1 MGKGQVK
8 PEESTAALVVVHRI
22 EQAILW
28 IRGQRVMLDT
38 DLASL
43 YGVPTK
49 VLNQA
54 VKRNRER
61 FPPDFMFRL
70 TVREKRKVV
79 TDCDHLARL
88 KFSSTLPY
96 AFTEHGAIMLASVL
110 NSPKAVEV
118 SLEVV
123 RAFVRLRE
131 ALASHAE
138 LARRLSELEQSSGQR
153 FTQVFTVLRELLE
166 GPSRP
171 DRRRI
176 GFEETE
182 G

>member
-1 MGKGQVK
+1 MERGKGK
-8 PEESTAALVVVHRI
+8 AEESMTALVEVHRI
-22 EQAILW
+22 ERTILW
-28 IRGQRVMLDT
+28 IRGHRVMLDA

-43 YGVPTK
+43 YGVSTK

-54 VKRNRER
+54 VKRNQKR

-110 NSPKAVEV
+110 NSSKAIEV
-118 SLEVV
+118 SVEVV

-131 ALASHAE
+131 VLASHVE
-138 LARRLSELEQSSGQR
+138 LARRLDDLEKSSDKS
-153 FTQVFTVLRELLE
+153 FTQVFAILRELLE
-166 GPSRP
+166 GSSRP
-171 DRRRI
+171 ESRRI
-176 GFEETE
+176 GFGEM
-182 G
+182 

>member
-1 MGKGQVK
+1 MGREKSK
-8 PEESTAALVVVHRI
+8 AEESTTALVQVHRI
-22 EQAILW
+22 ERAILW
-28 IRGQRVMLDT
+28 IRGQRVMLDVDIAT
-38 DLASL
+38 L

-54 VKRNRER
+54 VKRNQKR

-118 SLEVV
+118 SVEVV

-131 ALASHAE
+131 VLASHVE
-138 LARRLSELEQSSGQR
+138 LARRLDELEKSSDKS
-153 FTQVFTVLRELLE
+153 FTQVFAILRELLE
-166 GPSRP
+166 GPSP
-171 DRRRI
+171 LECRRI
-176 GFEETE
+176 GFGEE
-182 G
+182 